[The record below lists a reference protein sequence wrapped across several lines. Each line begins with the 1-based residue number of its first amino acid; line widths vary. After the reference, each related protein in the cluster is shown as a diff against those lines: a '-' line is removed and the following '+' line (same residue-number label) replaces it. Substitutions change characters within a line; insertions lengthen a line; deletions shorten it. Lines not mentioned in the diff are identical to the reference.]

1 MQLHSTHNVHP
12 THSVHTTAHTL
23 LSPASSRMEAIKSN
37 EASLRN
43 IDATHTAGD
52 ADLLAE
58 IGYKQELKRTFSTF
72 QVFGIAYSIMGVLPS
87 IASLSGLGL
96 SAGPAGFLWAWFSAS
111 IMIISVSL
119 SMSELASA
127 IPTSGGLYYW
137 TYYYAPERYRVVFSY
152 FIGFCNAMAL
162 CAGLVSIC
170 YGNSE
175 EILAAVYL
183 SHDGTFEITT
193 GKTYGV
199 FAACVVSQAICTCL
213 SSKRIAWL
221 QSTSAICNTGIIILF
236 FIAVPIGNR
245 VNDRGFNDGKFIF
258 GQVNNFSD
266 WPIGFQ
272 FVLSLFTA
280 VWTIGAFDSCVHMS
294 EEAKNA
300 SHGVPI
306 GILSSV
312 SVCATL
318 GFFIIICIN
327 ACVNP
332 DIEAVISTDT
342 GFPLAQI
349 FYDSLGR
356 NWAIA
361 FMSLISACQWL
372 MGSSILTALS
382 RQIWA
387 FARDDGLPFA
397 SYVKVV
403 HPKLKVPIRAV
414 IFATVISLAL
424 GCLCLAGSA
433 AANALFSLTVSGNYT
448 AWCTPVLLRLTSG
461 RDRFKPGP
469 FFLGHFWSRINS
481 IITCSW
487 GLFVIVLSMIP
498 ATKAV
503 DKTDMNYT
511 VVITC
516 GVWILSMIYFF
527 VYKYKYY
534 HGPKSNLSPEDEAA
548 IEAKME
554 TEAEQ
559 IPVPTNEKNYDK
571 YSV

>member
-1 MQLHSTHNVHP
+1 MQP
-12 THSVHTTAHTL
+12 TDTGHTTAHTIT
-23 LSPASSRMEAIKSN
+23 SPVTSRLDAIKSN
-37 EASLRN
+37 EASLRD

-52 ADLLAE
+52 EDLLAD

-119 SMSELASA
+119 SMSELASS

-137 TYYYAPERYRVVFSY
+137 TYYYAPEKWRVEFSY

-162 CAGLVSIC
+162 CAGLVSIA
-170 YGNSE
+170 YGNAE

-183 SHDGTFEITT
+183 SHDGFEITS

-199 FAACVVSQAICTCL
+199 FAACVVSQTICTCL
-213 SSKRIAWL
+213 SSKKIAWL

-236 FIAVPIGNR
+236 FIALPIGNS
-245 VNDRGFNDGKFIF
+245 VNGRGFNDGKFIF
-258 GQVNNFSD
+258 GEVKNFGS

-312 SVCATL
+312 TVCSIL
-318 GFFIIICIN
+318 GFFIIIVIN
-327 ACVNP
+327 ACVSP
-332 DIEAVISTDT
+332 DLEAVIGTDT

-349 FYDSLGR
+349 IWDSLGKK
-356 NWAIA
+356 WAAA
-361 FMSLISACQWL
+361 FMSLISCCQWL
-372 MGSSILTALS
+372 MGASILTALS

-387 FARDDGLPFA
+387 FARDDGLPFS

-403 HPKLKVPIRAV
+403 HPTLKVPIRAV
-414 IFATVISLAL
+414 IFATIISLAL
-424 GCLCLAGSA
+424 GCLCLAGPA
-433 AANALFSLTVSGNYT
+433 AASALFSLTVSGNYT
-448 AWCTPVLLRLTSG
+448 AWCVPVLLRLTSG
-461 RDRFKPGP
+461 RSRFRPGP
-469 FFLGHFWSRINS
+469 FHLGEFWSKINS
-481 IITCSW
+481 AITVSW
-487 GLFVIVLSMIP
+487 GLFVIVIAMIP
-498 ATKAV
+498 SEKHP
-503 DKTDMNYT
+503 DKTNMNYT

-516 GVWILSMIYFF
+516 GVWILSMVYFF
-527 VYKYKYY
+527 VYKYKFY
-534 HGPKSNLSPEDEAA
+534 HGPKSNLAPEDTVSSEADNIP
-548 IEAKME
+548 IEHE
-554 TEAEQ
+554 
-559 IPVPTNEKNYDK
+559 VKNDDK

>member
-1 MQLHSTHNVHP
+1 MNTVSSGHQHHNFASPV
-12 THSVHTTAHTL
+12 TTRL
-23 LSPASSRMEAIKSN
+23 EEIVSN
-37 EASLRN
+37 EAELRN
-43 IDATHTAGD
+43 IDATHTVGD
-52 ADLLAE
+52 EDLLAN

-87 IASLSGLGL
+87 IASLSSLGL
-96 SAGPAGFLWAWFSAS
+96 SAGPGGFLWSWFAAS

-137 TYYYAPERYRVVFSY
+137 TYYYAPEKYRVIFSY

-170 YGNSE
+170 YGNAE

-183 SHDGTFEITT
+183 SHNGTFEITT

-199 FAACVVSQAICTCL
+199 FAACVVSQAFCTCL
-213 SSKRIAWL
+213 SSKNIALL

-236 FIAVPIGNR
+236 FIALPIGNS
-245 VNDRGFNDGKFIF
+245 VNHHGFNDGKFIF

-306 GILSSV
+306 GIISSV
-312 SVCATL
+312 SVVSIL
-318 GFFIIICIN
+318 GFFIIIVIN

-332 DIEAVISTDT
+332 DIESVIGSAT

-356 NWAIA
+356 RWAIA
-361 FMSLISACQWL
+361 FMALIACCQWL
-372 MGSSILTALS
+372 MGASILTALS

-387 FARDDGLPFA
+387 FARDDGLPFS

-414 IFATVISLAL
+414 IFATAISLAL

-433 AANALFSLTVSGNYT
+433 ASSALFSLAVSGNYT
-448 AWCTPVLLRLTSG
+448 AWCTPVLLRLTTG
-461 RDRFKPGP
+461 RSRFTPGP
-469 FFLGHFWSRINS
+469 FFMGYFWSTLNS

-487 GLFVIVLSMIP
+487 GIFVIVISMIP
-498 ATKAV
+498 ANKKV
-503 DKTDMNYT
+503 NKTDMNYT

-527 VYKYKYY
+527 IYKYKYY
-534 HGPKSNLSPEDEAA
+534 HGPKSNLNGEDNISSES
-548 IEAKME
+548 
-554 TEAEQ
+554 EAEK
-559 IPVPTNEKNYDK
+559 VPAEIGEKGVA
-571 YSV
+571 SV